1 MVHDWKKFAA
11 SCLFGMILVWL
22 LNSWAWAGQAPRV
35 LVSIK
40 PIHALV
46 AAVMK
51 GVGDPKVML
60 QGSASPHTYALRPSE
75 ASSLRHADVVFWVG
89 EDLESFL
96 VKPMLQLA
104 GKASLIALS
113 QAPGVQ
119 LLPNRQ
125 LGSVTEPSE
134 HHEDAAADA
143 HHHGTQDMH
152 VWLSPANAVAMVEEI
167 RRVLSELDPKHMD
180 KYLENAQKIT
190 KKIQSFDD
198 SAKKRLATVGN
209 RPFVVFHDAYHYFEK
224 HFSLNN
230 AGSISF
236 SPERP
241 VSVKRLHEIQETI
254 KTTHAVCLFAE
265 PQFQSALVE
274 TIVRDTGIKKGVL
287 DPLGVDTPKGEEGW
301 FVLMNRLVDALV
313 GCLL

>member
-1 MVHDWKKFAA
+1 MIPNLKKK
-11 SCLFGMILVWL
+11 SGLYVFGIILVWL
-22 LNSWAWAGQAPRV
+22 FNSLSWAGQSPQV

-46 AAVMK
+46 AGVMK

-75 ASSLRHADVVFWVG
+75 ASLLRHADMVFWVG
-89 EDLESFL
+89 EDLEVFL

-104 GKASLIALS
+104 GKAKLIALS

-125 LGSVTEPSE
+125 LGSMAGEEE
-134 HHEDAAADA
+134 HHGDAEA
-143 HHHGTQDMH
+143 HHHGTLDMH
-152 VWLSPANAVAMVEEI
+152 VWLSPPNAVAMVEEI
-167 RRVLSELDPKHMD
+167 RRALSAFDPKHKD
-180 KYLENAQKIT
+180 KYQDNAQKLT

-198 SAKKRLATVGN
+198 SAKKRLSAVGN
-209 RPFVVFHDAYHYFEK
+209 HPFIVFHDAYHYFED
-224 HFSLNN
+224 HFALKS
-230 AGSISF
+230 AGSISIN
-236 SPERP
+236 PERP
-241 VSVKRLHEIQETI
+241 ISAKRLSDIQEVI
-254 KTTHAVCLFAE
+254 KTTGAVCLFAE

-274 TIVRDTGIKKGVL
+274 TIVRDTKIKKGIL

-301 FVLMNRLVDALV
+301 FVLMNRLVDSLV
-313 GCLL
+313 GCLK